1 MGILGDFVFGGPCM
15 HIFIQREKNM
25 KKILALAAV
34 AVTAVALASADP
46 LFVGHAYFGV
56 GLGSAVQDWNKGNST
71 RTDLGNNYKWNFGSN
86 LDFGA
91 GVAINIPFGDYF
103 GFQPGVDFYVNN
115 VGYHYETGNGYDKR
129 DQTFTYLSLDIPLL
143 FTAKINK
150 WNFAIGPYVSI
161 PLGDVTSTRNII
173 SSSSLTSYK
182 YSHSWGSIGALVGV
196 GYEMRIGLGRLVFGG
211 RYFHDFMPIDVEYK
225 DYSNS
230 WPDGTLSLWR
240 GALEIDVAYKIPL
253 SF

>member
-56 GLGSAVQDWNKGNST
+56 GLGSAVQDWNSNNNT
-71 RTDLGNNYKWNFGSN
+71 RSDLNKSYYSWNFGSN

-115 VGYHYETGNGYDKR
+115 VGYHFENSSANVKR
-129 DQTFTYLSLDIPLL
+129 DRTFTYLSIDIPLL
-143 FTAKINK
+143 LTAKINK
-150 WNFAIGPYVSI
+150 WNFSIGPYVSI
-161 PLGDVTSTRNII
+161 PLGDTSALYSDDTNAVK
-173 SSSSLTSYK
+173 YK
-182 YSHSWGSIGALVGV
+182 HSWGSIGAMVGV
-196 GYEMRIGLGRLVFGG
+196 GYEQRIGLGRLVIGG
-211 RYFHDFMPIDVEYK
+211 RYMHDFMPIDVYRE
-225 DYSNS
+225 YSNGTKY
-230 WPDGTLSLWR
+230 DTLSLWR
-240 GALEIDVAYKIPL
+240 GALAVDVAYKIPL

>member
-1 MGILGDFVFGGPCM
+1 
-15 HIFIQREKNM
+15 M

-56 GLGSAVQDWNKGNST
+56 GLGSAVQNWNSDNNT
-71 RTDLGNNYKWNFGSN
+71 RSDKPNTAWNFGSN

-115 VGYHYETGNGYDKR
+115 VGYHFEDAHYNTKYDR
-129 DQTFTYLSLDIPLL
+129 TYTYLSLDIPLL
-143 FTAKINK
+143 LTAKINK
-150 WNFAIGPYVSI
+150 WNFSIGPYVSI
-161 PLGDVTSTRNII
+161 PLGGKVSHLDSDNTNSVE
-173 SSSSLTSYK
+173 YK
-182 YSHSWGSIGALVGV
+182 HSWGSVGALVGV
-196 GYEMRIGLGRLVFGG
+196 GYEQRIGLGRLVIGG
-211 RYFHDFMPIDVEYK
+211 RYMHDFVAIDVNDK
-225 DYSNS
+225 DTGST
-230 WPDGTLSLWR
+230 GAKLWR
-240 GALEIDVAYKIPL
+240 GALAVDVAYKIPI

>member
-56 GLGSAVQDWNKGNST
+56 GLGSAVQNWNGSTSSPT
-71 RTDLGNNYKWNFGSN
+71 RTDLSKDYTSWNFGSN

-91 GVAINIPFGDYF
+91 GIAINIPFGDYF

-115 VGYHYETGNGYDKR
+115 VGYHDKTSSER
-129 DQTFTYLSLDIPLL
+129 DITYTYLSIDIPLL
-143 FTAKINK
+143 LTAKINK
-150 WNFAIGPYVSI
+150 WNFSIGPYVSI
-161 PLGDVTSTRNII
+161 PLGDVTRTNTYTSGSST
-173 SSSSLTSYK
+173 SSTK
-182 YSHSWGSIGALVGV
+182 YNHSWGSIGAMVGV
-196 GYEMRIGLGRLVFGG
+196 GYEQRIGLGRLVIGG
-211 RYFHDFMPIDVEYK
+211 RYMHDFMPIDVTQK
-225 DYSNS
+225 DSLIPNY
-230 WPDGTLSLWR
+230 DSLWR
-240 GALEIDVAYKIPL
+240 GALAVDVAYKIPL

>member
-1 MGILGDFVFGGPCM
+1 M

-56 GLGSAVQDWNKGNST
+56 GLGSQVTQSNGDPMGKGTLIDDSKS
-71 RTDLGNNYKWNFGSN
+71 YSWNFGSN

-115 VGYHYETGNGYDKR
+115 VGYHYENNVKNDT
-129 DQTFTYLSLDIPLL
+129 TFTYLSLDIPLL
-143 FTAKINK
+143 LTAKINK
-150 WNFAIGPYVSI
+150 WNFSIGPYVSI
-161 PLGDVTSTRNII
+161 PLGPVSATVSTSSDKFEGN
-173 SSSSLTSYK
+173 
-182 YSHSWGSIGALVGV
+182 HSWGSIGAVVGV
-196 GYEMRIGLGRLVFGG
+196 GYEQRIGLGRLVIGG
-211 RYFHDFMPIDVEYK
+211 RYMHDFMPIDVKSRNTDTTVYK
-225 DYSNS
+225 LY
-230 WPDGTLSLWR
+230 R
-240 GALEIDVAYKIPL
+240 GALAVDVAYKIPL

>member
-1 MGILGDFVFGGPCM
+1 
-15 HIFIQREKNM
+15 M

-56 GLGSAVQDWNKGNST
+56 GLGSQVTQPNGKPMGSYT
-71 RTDLGNNYKWNFGSN
+71 NNTSAYTWNFGSN

-115 VGYHYETGNGYDKR
+115 VGYHTTVGSDK
-129 DQTFTYLSLDIPLL
+129 DITCTYLSLDIPLL
-143 FTAKINK
+143 LTAKINK
-150 WNFAIGPYVSI
+150 WNFSIGPYVSI
-161 PLGDVTSTRNII
+161 PLGDVTAVNSTD
-173 SSSSLTSYK
+173 TSHPVK
-182 YSHSWGSIGALVGV
+182 YNHSWGSVGALVGV
-196 GYEMRIGLGRLVFGG
+196 GYEQRIGLGRLVIGG
-211 RYFHDFMPIDVEYK
+211 RYMHDFVAIDVNDK
-225 DYSNS
+225 NTGST
-230 WPDGTLSLWR
+230 GAKLWR
-240 GALEIDVAYKIPL
+240 GALAVDVAYKIPI